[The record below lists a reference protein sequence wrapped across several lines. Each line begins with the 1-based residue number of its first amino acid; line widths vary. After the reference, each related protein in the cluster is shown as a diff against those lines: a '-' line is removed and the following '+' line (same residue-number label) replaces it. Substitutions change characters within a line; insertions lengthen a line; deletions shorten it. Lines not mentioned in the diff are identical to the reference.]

1 MKFTASYNAHT
12 RSVPFLD
19 MEISFDHNGYIVTDL
34 FKKATSV
41 VQYLLPSSC
50 HPGHICKNIP
60 YSLAYRLL
68 RICTE
73 KETFLS
79 RLEELRQDLLSR
91 HYPAKIIQDAFER
104 VKLIPRA
111 EALKKVEKKTSDREP
126 LVVTYHPSLISVS
139 QTVKKHWQVMT
150 SQCPRLKRCFSKPSV
165 VAYKR
170 SKSIGDKL
178 FRAKIKIKRTS
189 TRRVNGF
196 SVCKQL
202 CMTCPM
208 TGLNPGQ
215 KVKKHTCHKTG
226 ETWNITSALDCQS
239 SNVIYRIT
247 CKKCKFFVYIGMT
260 TRKLCQRMNDHRG
273 YIRRNEDTATGRHFN
288 LKGHSIADLQVVAIE
303 RVSPAGDQE
312 LIELRESLW
321 ISRYDSVTFGANT
334 RE

>member
-1 MKFTASYNAHT
+1 
-12 RSVPFLD
+12 
-19 MEISFDHNGYIVTDL
+19 
-34 FKKATSV
+34 
-41 VQYLLPSSC
+41 
-50 HPGHICKNIP
+50 
-60 YSLAYRLL
+60 
-68 RICTE
+68 
-73 KETFLS
+73 
-79 RLEELRQDLLSR
+79 
-91 HYPAKIIQDAFER
+91 
-104 VKLIPRA
+104 
-111 EALKKVEKKTSDREP
+111 
-126 LVVTYHPSLISVS
+126 
-139 QTVKKHWQVMT
+139 MT

-303 RVSPAGDQE
+303 KVFPTGDQE

-321 ISRYDSVTFGANT
+321 IARYDSVTFGANT